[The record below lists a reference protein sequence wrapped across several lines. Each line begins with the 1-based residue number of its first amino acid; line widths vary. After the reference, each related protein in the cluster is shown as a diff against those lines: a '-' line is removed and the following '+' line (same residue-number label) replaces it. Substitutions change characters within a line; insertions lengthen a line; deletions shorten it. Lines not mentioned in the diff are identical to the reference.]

1 MFKHLM
7 LLEEPVLLELL
18 EPEPEVLGVGDLD
31 VVEEALLVV
40 NVDAADLGLDG
51 DQSGINQIALLIYI
65 IELIDLID
73 LNIRKLID
81 CDDCEDYSD

>member
-1 MFKHLM
+1 MNLEPEAAMFKHLM

-51 DQSGINQIALLIYI
+51 D
-65 IELIDLID
+65 
-73 LNIRKLID
+73 
-81 CDDCEDYSD
+81 